1 MRELLEITGMKNIR
15 NDNIIKRSTNAK
27 VAKST
32 LDNQIQNEITTS
44 MTKLK
49 EQNTLLSSLQQ
60 NVTKT
65 TIGNWNLLI
74 NCLPSNIFNFDRK
87 ALILSLNNNSNMGS
101 LKIRNS
107 GNCDLCDKTQIQIHI
122 LSNYIRAINN
132 VRYKW
137 RHDSIL
143 KTILCYICFSNKYQ
157 VFADVE
163 GYNSSAVFFVSS
175 LEI

>member
-74 NCLPSNIFNFDRK
+74 NCLPSNIFNFDKK
-87 ALILSLNNNSNMGS
+87 ALIFSLNNNSNM
-101 LKIRNS
+101 
-107 GNCDLCDKTQIQIHI
+107 
-122 LSNYIRAINN
+122 
-132 VRYKW
+132 
-137 RHDSIL
+137 
-143 KTILCYICFSNKYQ
+143 
-157 VFADVE
+157 
-163 GYNSSAVFFVSS
+163 
-175 LEI
+175 